1 MNSRLRFAA
10 LAATTLVAG
19 ACATAPLTLNDD
31 TIVRGERIG
40 DVEIGMT
47 LAQLL
52 ALKGTPMQ
60 TIPIRGTAATTYAFD
75 GLIVAAH
82 DEVYWIIATDPR
94 FRTSLGLTVG
104 AEQIFARGAYGEPD
118 CVATSATTTTYDYG
132 DFYFEVDNESGKVS
146 QIGVQ
151 RETQTCRS

>member
-1 MNSRLRFAA
+1 MISGLKSAAVA
-10 LAATTLVAG
+10 LATLAAA
-19 ACATAPLTLNDD
+19 ACASGPLTLNDD
-31 TIVRGERIG
+31 LIVRGERIG

-52 ALKGTPMQ
+52 ALKGTPKQ

-94 FRTSLGLTVG
+94 FRTEKGLTTG

-118 CVATSATTTTYDYG
+118 CVATTDDITTYDYG
-132 DFYFEVDNESGKVS
+132 DFYFEVENSSGKVS

-151 RETQTCRS
+151 RKTQTCKS

>member
-1 MNSRLRFAA
+1 MKSGLKIAA
-10 LAATTLVAG
+10 VAVATLAAA

-31 TIVRGERIG
+31 LIVRGERIG

-82 DEVYWIIATDPR
+82 DQVYWIIATDPR
-94 FRTSLGLTVG
+94 FRTDKGLTTG

-118 CVATSATTTTYDYG
+118 CVATKGETTTYDYG
-132 DFYFEVDNESGKVS
+132 DFYFDVEIATGKVS

-151 RETQTCRS
+151 RETQTCEG

>member
-1 MNSRLRFAA
+1 MNSGLKLAATAAAA
-10 LAATTLVAG
+10 LAAT

-31 TIVRGERIG
+31 LIVRGERVG

-94 FRTSLGLTVG
+94 FRTDRGLSVG
-104 AEQIFARGAYGEPD
+104 AEQIWARGAYGEPE
-118 CVATSATTTTYDYG
+118 CVASANDKTTYDYE
-132 DFYFEVDNESGKVS
+132 DFYFEVDNATGKVT
-146 QIGVQ
+146 QVGVQ
-151 RETQTCRS
+151 RETQTCDS

>member
-1 MNSRLRFAA
+1 MKSGLFHFAVAGAA
-10 LAATTLVAG
+10 LAAT
-19 ACATAPLTLNDD
+19 ACSTAPLTINDD
-31 TIVRGERIG
+31 MIVRGERIG

-75 GLIVAAH
+75 GLVVAAH
-82 DEVYWIIATDPR
+82 DQVYWIIATDPR
-94 FRTSLGLTVG
+94 FRTDKGLTVG

-118 CVATSATTTTYDYG
+118 CVATTDDHTTYDYG
-132 DFYFEVDNESGKVS
+132 DFYFEVANDSGKVA

-151 RETQTCRS
+151 RETQTCD

>member
-1 MNSRLRFAA
+1 MISGLKLAAAATAA
-10 LAATTLVAG
+10 LAAT

-31 TIVRGERIG
+31 LIVRGERVG

-94 FRTSLGLTVG
+94 FRTDRGLSVG
-104 AEQIFARGAYGEPD
+104 AEQIWARGAYGEPE
-118 CVATSATTTTYDYG
+118 CVASTNDKTTYDYE
-132 DFYFEVDNESGKVS
+132 DFYFEVDNATGKVT
-146 QIGVQ
+146 QVGVQ
-151 RETQTCRS
+151 RETQTCDS